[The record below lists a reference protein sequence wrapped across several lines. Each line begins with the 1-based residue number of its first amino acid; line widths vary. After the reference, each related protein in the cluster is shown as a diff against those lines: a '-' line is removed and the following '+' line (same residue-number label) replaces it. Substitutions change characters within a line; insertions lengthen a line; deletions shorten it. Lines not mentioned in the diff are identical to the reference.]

1 MNTFAD
7 IMVAFPT
14 WKIVVSDYRDSED
27 THDNI
32 FAGYADD
39 CPENIVALINDYFS
53 ESVITIENYSNRVR
67 ILLLD

>member
-14 WKIVVSDYRDSED
+14 WKIAVSDYRDSEE
-27 THDNI
+27 HDNI
-32 FAGYADD
+32 FVGYADD
-39 CPENIVALINDYFS
+39 CPEDVVALINDYFS